1 MGSPVISLEEYRKL
15 PADRGVS
22 GSEAVYWAV
31 YWDVDRAVYWAV
43 YRNVYRN
50 VSETFER
57 GFRK

>member
-1 MGSPVISLEEYRKL
+1 MISLEEYRKL

-31 YWDVDRAVYWAV
+31 YWDVDRAVGRAV